1 MINGENRRKSK
12 RLPAQRWKNQSAIC
26 NDVIGQNWSRGPCP
40 TPPGFLWI
48 FLALQGSNKQ
58 KHLLTLPEKLSCR
71 LRDVSAPLRDDFH
84 TLGRS
89 SKENVKT
96 VWNSGESARRIK
108 IRLNQWHRRAF
119 VFSFDYVIPFHRHQL
134 RVLLKHVL
142 LKIPSNRSEQI
153 YTTLYYTTLYT
164 IYYTILYYIL
174 NVTYASN
181 SG

>member
-1 MINGENRRKSK
+1 MEAWARVFSEFSLLCR
-12 RLPAQRWKNQSAIC
+12 
-26 NDVIGQNWSRGPCP
+26 GQN
-40 TPPGFLWI
+40 
-48 FLALQGSNKQ
+48 KH
-58 KHLLTLPEKLSCR
+58 KHLLTLPEKLSYR

-89 SKENVKT
+89 SKENVRT

-108 IRLNQWHRRAF
+108 IRLNQWNRRAF
-119 VFSFDYVIPFHRHQL
+119 VCSFDYVILCLICLPFHRHQL

-153 YTTLYYTTLYT
+153 YSTLYYTTHY
-164 IYYTILYYIL
+164 ILYHTIFVSLL
-174 NVTYASN
+174 NVTYAPN